1 MLQRFLFIVSLFAS
15 LNLMAQDTTQQII
28 SGRKNSPEQ
37 ITKPYVILISAD
49 GFRADF
55 TELYEAKKL
64 QALSKQGIRGKY
76 MIPLILLLLFR
87 TTIAL

>member
-1 MLQRFLFIVSLFAS
+1 MLKRFLFIVSLFTL
-15 LNLMAQDTTQQII
+15 LNVYAQDTAHNAHTSAPVVNSSITDQQII

-37 ITKPYVILISAD
+37 MNKPYVILISAD

-64 QALSKQGIRGKY
+64 REKKSN
-76 MIPLILLLLFR
+76 
-87 TTIAL
+87 